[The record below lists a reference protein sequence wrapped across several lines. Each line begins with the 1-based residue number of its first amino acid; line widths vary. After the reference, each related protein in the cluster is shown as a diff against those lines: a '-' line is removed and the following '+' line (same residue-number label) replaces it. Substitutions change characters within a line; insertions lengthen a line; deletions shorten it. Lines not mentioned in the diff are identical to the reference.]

1 MAKERVYACID
12 LKSFYAS
19 VECVER
25 GLDPFTTNLVVADY
39 TRGDGGITLAISP
52 AMKDLGVKNR
62 CRVFEIP
69 KGIEYITAMPR
80 MKKYMDYS
88 AEIYATYLKY
98 ISQDDIHVYSIDECF
113 FDLTDYLTLYN
124 KSAMEI
130 AEMLMNAVY
139 EKTHICATAGVGTN
153 LYLAKIAMDITAKH
167 ITSHIAYLDEEKYK
181 KTLWHHRPITDFWN
195 VGHGIAK
202 RLERYGIYDM
212 CDVAHTKEDILYREF
227 GVNAEF
233 LIDHSKGIEP
243 CTIADIHNYHS
254 KTTSMSNGQ
263 ILFKDYCYEDAKL
276 VMKEMVDNLTLDLVA
291 QGLVTDSISLYIG
304 YSKDVVKS
312 TGGTR
317 KLGCYTSSYKKLVVA
332 FVKFLEESAHRDIP
346 IRRISIGFNRVTAD
360 GFEQFDLF
368 TAPDKSEREEKM
380 QKTILNIKEKYGKNA
395 VFRGMSLQENATQR
409 MRNGLIGGHKS
420 GEEEQPL

>member
-1 MAKERVYACID
+1 MDKYIMCID
-12 LKSFYAS
+12 FKSFYAS
-19 VECVER
+19 VECVDR
-25 GLDPFTTNLVVADY
+25 GLDPFSTKLVVADKSHG
-39 TRGDGGITLAISP
+39 TGSIILAVSP
-52 AMKDLGVKNR
+52 YLKSFGVPSR
-62 CRVFEIP
+62 LRIYELPEMDDIVFA
-69 KGIEYITAMPR
+69 KPR
-80 MKKYMDYS
+80 MSRYMEV
-88 AEIYATYLKY
+88 A
-98 ISQDDIHVYSIDECF
+98 SQAIRIFLRHVCYDDIHVYSIDECF

-139 EKTHICATAGVGTN
+139 EKTHICATAGIGTN

-181 KTLWHHRPITDFWN
+181 ETLWHHRPITDFWN

-212 CDVAHTKEDILYREF
+212 YDVAHTKEDILYREF

-317 KLGCYTSSYKKLVVA
+317 KLGCYTSSYKKLVAA

-346 IRRISIGFNRVTAD
+346 IRKISIGFNRVTAD

-368 TAPDKSEREEKM
+368 TAPDKSEKEEKM
-380 QKTILNIKEKYGKNA
+380 QKTILSIKEKYGKNA

-420 GEEEQPL
+420 GEEEQQS